1 MKLGGLFKTI
11 GTALAKHEGTI
22 LTVGSIGGTL
32 AAVYFAAKDSPKL
45 IAKLDELRERD
56 ASNLEKVK
64 EVAPIVAR
72 TAIATGVAIGCSI
85 ANHKYASNA
94 IQMLTNAY
102 QMKAIAEG
110 EYKKKTAEIAG
121 EETSRKIDE
130 AVSLGHATK
139 SYSSGAIDH
148 VLDTGHGSNL
158 FYDDW
163 SGTWFYSD
171 INFIKKC
178 VNDLNYQ
185 LMNDMSVSLNEFYG
199 YLDLP
204 NACGKHA
211 ERSGWN
217 IDDGQIRIEYYAQ
230 LDDCDQAYTV
240 LSFRNEPRPNYFTA
254 RW

>member
-1 MKLGGLFKTI
+1 MKLGILKAITGAF
-11 GTALAKHEGTI
+11 AKHEGVI
-22 LTVGSIGGTL
+22 LTVGAIGGTL

-45 IAKLDELRERD
+45 IAKLDELNERG
-56 ASNLEKVK
+56 ATNFEKVK

-72 TAIATGVAIGCSI
+72 TAIATGVSVGCTL
-85 ANHKYASNA
+85 AKDKYTSNI
-94 IQMLTNAY
+94 IQTLTNAC
-102 QMKAIAEG
+102 QIKAIAEG

-121 EETSRKIDE
+121 EETARKIDE

-185 LMNDMSVSLNEFYG
+185 LMHDMSVSLNEFYG

-204 NACGKHA
+204 NAGGKHA
-211 ERSGWN
+211 ERSGWHV
-217 IDDGQIRIEYYAQ
+217 DDGQIEVEYYAQ